1 MMDELRGA
9 TAVVT
14 GASRGIGV
22 HIARALAKEGV
33 NLSLAARS
41 EAELEAVRTEMSAL
55 GVKVI
60 ATRCDVANA
69 DDRAGLIERTQAELG
84 PIDILV
90 NNAGI
95 ETAAHFETSDE
106 AEIVRTIE
114 VNLVSAMLLTRAV
127 VPSML
132 ERKRGHVVNIASG
145 AGKVGVPYAVAY
157 AASKHGLVGFTNS
170 LRCEFDKSPVGFSV
184 VCPALVSETGMYA
197 RWEKQGAKAPKI
209 VGRASP
215 AKVADVVISC
225 IRKNRSEV
233 LVNTPPVRPLVVLTN
248 IAPRLTPR
256 LMKMLGYSRTFER
269 VADLQSAV
277 NTATNSPANTG
288 DGASAPRR

>member
-1 MMDELRGA
+1 MRELRGT

-22 HIARALAKEGV
+22 NIARALAKEGV

-41 EAELEAVRTEMSAL
+41 EAELAEVCNQMSAL
-55 GVKVI
+55 GVKAI
-60 ATRCDVANA
+60 ATRCDVTDA
-69 DDRAGLIERTQAELG
+69 DDRARLIQRTEAEIG

-95 ETAAHFETSDE
+95 ETVAHFETADE
-106 AEIVRTIE
+106 DHLRRTIE

-127 VPSML
+127 VPGML

-170 LRCEFDKSPVGFSV
+170 LRCEYDKNPVGFSV
-184 VCPALVSETGMYA
+184 VCPALVSDTGMYA
-197 RWEKQGAKAPKI
+197 RWEDQGAKAPKF

-215 AKVADVVISC
+215 DKVAAVVISC
-225 IRKNRSEV
+225 IRKNRAEV
-233 LVNTPPVRPLVVLTN
+233 LVNTPPVRPLVVLAN
-248 IAPRLTPR
+248 IAPGLTPR
-256 LMKMLGYSRTFER
+256 LMKLLGYTRTFER
-269 VADLQSAV
+269 
-277 NTATNSPANTG
+277 ATELRSFE
-288 DGASAPRR
+288 